1 MHPGKHNLWRLAKTK
16 VNILTEIMV
25 SVITSNPALI
35 LISIF
40 KFESSSM
47 YSLCYIKSELL
58 LKKMSSSLQYFDLFL
73 KAREVKET

>member
-40 KFESSSM
+40 EFESSSM

-58 LKKMSSSLQYFDLFL
+58 LKKMSSSLQYFDLSL
-73 KAREVKET
+73 KAREGKET